1 MASMKHAVRII
12 DSLVPGQLIEKG
24 FNRPSNDVIRSGITF
39 NEYVETNLPPI
50 EPIVRRY
57 EDYKVGMSREARLDI
72 PVAKKH
78 FKERNTYLNAVTHL
92 TTNNTNVS
100 SDLIDQIDLIMSSVC
115 NELLRGS
122 FDELTNPVI
131 FSGGILQS
139 SFIDTVPNTVSCVDY
154 KPTTRM
160 DAFNP
165 VFDSEP
171 TLLK

>member
-12 DSLVPGQLIEKG
+12 DSLVPSELIEKG

-39 NEYVETNLPPI
+39 SEYVETNLPPI
-50 EPIVRRY
+50 EPVVRRY
-57 EDYKVGMSREARLDI
+57 KDYKVGISREARLDI

-78 FKERNTYLNAVTHL
+78 FKERNSYLNAMSILMAGDVIL
-92 TTNNTNVS
+92 CS
-100 SDLIDQIDLIMSSVC
+100 GLIDLMMNSVS

-131 FSGGILQS
+131 FSGGVLQS
-139 SFIDTVPNTVSCVDY
+139 SFIPTIPNTVSCVDY

-160 DAFNP
+160 DTFNP
-165 VFDSEP
+165 VFDSNP

>member
-50 EPIVRRY
+50 EPVVRRY
-57 EDYKVGMSREARLDI
+57 KDYKVGISREARLDI
-72 PVAKKH
+72 PVSKKH
-78 FKERNTYLNAVTHL
+78 FKPRNAYLNAVTDL
-92 TTNNTNVS
+92 MSDKTS
-100 SDLIDQIDLIMSSVC
+100 PFADLIDLMMSSLS

-131 FSGGILQS
+131 FSNGALQS
-139 SFIDTVPNTVSCVDY
+139 SFIPTIPNTVSCVDY
-154 KPTTRM
+154 KPTTLM
-160 DAFNP
+160 DILNP
-165 VFDSEP
+165 VPDSKP

>member
-12 DSLVPGQLIEKG
+12 DSLVPGALIEKG

-50 EPIVRRY
+50 EPVVRRY

-72 PVAKKH
+72 PVSKKH
-78 FKERNTYLNAVTHL
+78 FKERNSYLNAMSILMAGDVIL
-92 TTNNTNVS
+92 C
-100 SDLIDQIDLIMSSVC
+100 SDLIDLMMNSVN

-131 FSGGILQS
+131 FSSGVLQS
-139 SFIDTVPNTVSCVDY
+139 SFIPTIPNTVSYVDY

-160 DAFNP
+160 DILNP
-165 VFDSEP
+165 VFVSNP

>member
-1 MASMKHAVRII
+1 MASMKNAVRII
-12 DSLVPGQLIEKG
+12 DSLVPGALIEKG

-50 EPIVRRY
+50 EPVVRRY

-78 FKERNTYLNAVTHL
+78 FKERNSYLNAMSILMAGDVIL
-92 TTNNTNVS
+92 C
-100 SDLIDQIDLIMSSVC
+100 SDLADLMMNSV
-115 NELLRGS
+115 NNDLLRGS

-131 FSGGILQS
+131 FSGGVLQS
-139 SFIDTVPNTVSCVDY
+139 SFIGTVPNTVSCVDY

>member
-1 MASMKHAVRII
+1 MKHAVRII

-50 EPIVRRY
+50 EPVVRRY
-57 EDYKVGMSREARLDI
+57 KDYKVGMSREARLDI

-78 FKERNTYLNAVTHL
+78 FKERNSYLNAMSILMAGDVIL
-92 TTNNTNVS
+92 C
-100 SDLIDQIDLIMSSVC
+100 SDLIDLMMSSVN

-122 FDELTNPVI
+122 FDELTNPVNL
-131 FSGGILQS
+131 SGGVLQP
-139 SFIDTVPNTVSCVDY
+139 SFIGTVPNTVSCVDY
-154 KPTTRM
+154 KPTTLM
-160 DAFNP
+160 DTFNP
-165 VFDSEP
+165 VFVSGP

>member
-1 MASMKHAVRII
+1 MASMKNAVRII
-12 DSLVPGQLIEKG
+12 DSLVPGALIEKG

-50 EPIVRRY
+50 EPVVRRY

-78 FKERNTYLNAVTHL
+78 FKERNSYLNAMSILMAGDVIVCSEL
-92 TTNNTNVS
+92 V
-100 SDLIDQIDLIMSSVC
+100 DLMMSSVS

-131 FSGGILQS
+131 FSSGVLQS
-139 SFIDTVPNTVSCVDY
+139 SFIPTIPNTVSCVDY
-154 KPTTRM
+154 KPTTLM
-160 DAFNP
+160 DILNP
-165 VFDSEP
+165 AFDSKP

>member
-1 MASMKHAVRII
+1 MASMKNAVRII
-12 DSLVPGQLIEKG
+12 DSLVPGALIEKG

-50 EPIVRRY
+50 EPVVRRY

-78 FKERNTYLNAVTHL
+78 FKERNSYLNAMSILMAGDVML
-92 TTNNTNVS
+92 C
-100 SDLIDQIDLIMSSVC
+100 SDLIDLMMNSVS

-131 FSGGILQS
+131 FSSGVLQS
-139 SFIDTVPNTVSCVDY
+139 SFIPTIPNTVSCVDY
-154 KPTTRM
+154 KPTTLM
-160 DAFNP
+160 DILNP
-165 VFDSEP
+165 VPDSKP

>member
-1 MASMKHAVRII
+1 MASMKNAVRII
-12 DSLVPGQLIEKG
+12 DSLVPGALIEKG

-50 EPIVRRY
+50 EPVVRRY

-72 PVAKKH
+72 PVSKKH

-92 TTNNTNVS
+92 TKNNTNVFA
-100 SDLIDQIDLIMSSVC
+100 DLIDLMMNSVN

-131 FSGGILQS
+131 FSGGVLQS
-139 SFIDTVPNTVSCVDY
+139 SFIGTVPNTVSCVDY

-160 DAFNP
+160 DTFNP
-165 VFDSEP
+165 VFVSNP

>member
-50 EPIVRRY
+50 EPVVRRY

-78 FKERNTYLNAVTHL
+78 FKERNSYLNAMSILMAGDVML
-92 TTNNTNVS
+92 C
-100 SDLIDQIDLIMSSVC
+100 SDLIDLMMSSMN

-131 FSGGILQS
+131 FSSGVLQS
-139 SFIDTVPNTVSCVDY
+139 SFIPTIPNTVSCVDY
-154 KPTTRM
+154 KPTTLM
-160 DAFNP
+160 DILNP
-165 VFDSEP
+165 VPDSKP

>member
-50 EPIVRRY
+50 EPVVRRY
-57 EDYKVGMSREARLDI
+57 KDYKVGISREARLDI

-78 FKERNTYLNAVTHL
+78 FKERNSYLNAMSILMAGDVIL
-92 TTNNTNVS
+92 C
-100 SDLIDQIDLIMSSVC
+100 SDLADLMMNSV
-115 NELLRGS
+115 NNDLLRSS

-131 FSGGILQS
+131 FSGGVLQS
-139 SFIDTVPNTVSCVDY
+139 SFINTVPNTVSCVDY

-160 DAFNP
+160 DTFNP
-165 VFDSEP
+165 VFVSSP

>member
-50 EPIVRRY
+50 EPVVRRY

-78 FKERNTYLNAVTHL
+78 FKERNSYLNAMSILMAGDVIL
-92 TTNNTNVS
+92 C
-100 SDLIDQIDLIMSSVC
+100 SDLIDLMMNSVN

-131 FSGGILQS
+131 FSSGVLQS
-139 SFIDTVPNTVSCVDY
+139 SFIPTIPNTVSYVDY

-160 DAFNP
+160 DTFNP
-165 VFDSEP
+165 VFDSKP

>member
-12 DSLVPGQLIEKG
+12 DSLVPDKLIEKG

-50 EPIVRRY
+50 EPLIRRY
-57 EDYKVGMSREARLDI
+57 EDYKVGMSRETRLDI
-72 PVAKKH
+72 PVSKKH
-78 FKERNTYLNAVTHL
+78 FKERNAYLNTVTHL
-92 TTNNTNVS
+92 TKNNT
-100 SDLIDQIDLIMSSVC
+100 DLFTDIIDLMMNSVS
-115 NELLRGS
+115 NELSRGS

-131 FSGGILQS
+131 FSGGVLQS
-139 SFIDTVPNTVSCVDY
+139 SFIPTIPNTVSCVDY

-160 DAFNP
+160 DTFNP
-165 VFDSEP
+165 VFDSKP